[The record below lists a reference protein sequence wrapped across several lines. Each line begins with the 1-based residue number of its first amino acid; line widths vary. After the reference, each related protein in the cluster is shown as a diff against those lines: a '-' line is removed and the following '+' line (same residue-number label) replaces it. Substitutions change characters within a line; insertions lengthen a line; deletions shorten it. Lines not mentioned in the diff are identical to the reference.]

1 MADFIDDISINTII
15 GQGSFIDG
23 DVNIPG
29 FLTIDGDINGNI
41 DTPGRLIIKEKARI
55 RGNIHA
61 RSVIIGGMVKG
72 DVIAPENVEILST
85 GLVLG
90 AILTKKI
97 KIEEDVLFHGFCF
110 AVNDQTEF
118 EKAEKDYKNRQGL
131 AASSF
136 VNAR

>member
-97 KIEEDVLFHGFCF
+97 KIEEDVLFSWVLFCR
-110 AVNDQTEF
+110 
-118 EKAEKDYKNRQGL
+118 K
-131 AASSF
+131 
-136 VNAR
+136 